1 MSTDR
6 VNRKELIIQT
16 AGDLFRE
23 QGYSATSVRQIAEA
37 VGVTEAALYYHFK
50 EGKRQLLRTVLTT
63 QMPDFTEIIPRCHGA
78 ESFSELIRCLS
89 EKIQIVGRE
98 GMSKFRWIVAEFP
111 RLSDEERATFH
122 EIHVEYQSLFK
133 AEVER
138 FIDDPQL
145 AHNIAMMFI
154 CMQIGYG
161 QLFWNLELENV
172 VEFSSETLIETAIL
186 LFDLKNIT

>member
-6 VNRKELIIQT
+6 LNRKDLIIEA
-16 AGDLFRE
+16 AGELFRE

-63 QMPDFTEIIPRCHGA
+63 QMPDFAAIIPQCHHA
-78 ESFSELIRCLS
+78 KSLPELIRCMS
-89 EKIQIVGRE
+89 SKIQDIGRE
-98 GMSKFRWIVAEFP
+98 GMDKFRWIVSEFP
-111 RLSDEERATFH
+111 RMSEEERATFH
-122 EIHVEYQSLFK
+122 EIHVAYQSLFK

-138 FIDDPQL
+138 FVDDPEL
-145 AHNIAMMFI
+145 AHNLAMMFI

-161 QLFWNLELENV
+161 QLFWNLEMENV
-172 VEFSSETLIETAIL
+172 IDFSPETLVETIVQH
-186 LFDLKNIT
+186 LKI